1 MGLGQS
7 QPLSEDKVKE
17 NMKNRWANLPNQSP
31 SSTTNQNQ
39 SIKSV
44 DPVSTKP
51 ISLVTNQSSPQ
62 GSIQSKKTDSKTEII
77 KEVPKEKVVDKKPPV
92 QPEVKTE
99 EPKIVLEKKKV
110 DPKILENNLIENI
123 FEISLNDKSKK
134 YFLEYY
140 KADLLS
146 NEKEILFKIQDLDE
160 IILSIIQ
167 NSKYKDNITQY
178 FFNCY
183 SRVFELGQKNNNDNI
198 EQIKNFITTYL
209 GQLITSPGNFGLT
222 ISQETITN
230 DIKNFYE
237 NSDENEIISL
247 LLHFISTSENDE
259 QSLSF
264 VFGYLFMIINME
276 NKTNQTFYKCDAV
289 RKNLSILTQL
299 FEKSEVIKK
308 IFVQNQNFLPQNSPG
323 NLIQMYSFFGAYINL
338 NPFECDQNV
347 LKLSYPKQIMDN
359 DASVK
364 SFSSKL
370 NNLVLNV
377 TNMFSCFLRGDEK
390 IQDKFMN
397 YFYEI
402 IKTNFEYTKTYP
414 NLMSTCSL
422 GFLMNLF
429 LFTTK
434 LFFDECKLS
443 IKSDNPDLK
452 NPDYLAQIAKE
463 INILFS
469 STEDKI
475 IFSKFDIIN
484 GEIGKEVKEKNII
497 KSTEIKFNKI
507 TALYFISQCL
517 QFYFLETLEKRY
529 TEIIKQINTIIT
541 TRAFNQDLARPTI
554 CIWKAYDVYIKN
566 PTFIKSITNLNQIS
580 MIILFMLNNSKYNY
594 SSNVSFQDFYDDFYH
609 FLDMKSNEE
618 LSCLPNFIASNI
630 AQSFTFIRNFS
641 VDLYYKDSNLIK
653 LLIHFSILYSS
664 RTELIQNPYLRSQIF
679 DIMLYTFIDEGQ
691 ERYKSIIQSTTS
703 KLLRDEFINSNLINS
718 IMRVFI
724 DAERVGTAN
733 QFYEKFSIRN
743 KVLLLTDNLFKKHE
757 EKFKKKILN
766 YANQN
771 EFDTTKMLTLLLNDV
786 NYLID
791 EVITR
796 FSAIKDYQDLKDDT
810 EKWNGMSEEEKNSE
824 DGKFA
829 ENDRLV
835 KPEIN
840 MLNSSLKFLV
850 TMCSYLQKYF
860 LKLKLA
866 ERLANSLNYCLN
878 QFTSKSS
885 SLKIKNKAEYSFSP
899 SLILISLIKIYIC
912 FSDYDDFLQF
922 VVNDEANYKYNNF
935 LIAIK
940 IKNSKS
946 KVKVDY
952 ETSEQFDNF
961 VENVLKKAEEKFKTE
976 KISYDD
982 APEEFID
989 PITAEIMNDP
999 VILPSSK
1006 VVLDRTTIETQL
1018 INDPVDPY
1026 NRSPL
1031 TKEELIPNDELKK
1044 KIDEY
1049 LEKKKNDPKKM
1060 IN

>member
-44 DPVSTKP
+44 DQVSAKP

-230 DIKNFYE
+230 DIKNFFE

-323 NLIQMYSFFGAYINL
+323 NLIQMYSFLGAYINL

-402 IKTNFEYTKTYP
+402 IKTNFEYEQRKDFR
-414 NLMSTCSL
+414 S
-422 GFLMNLF
+422 
-429 LFTTK
+429 
-434 LFFDECKLS
+434 
-443 IKSDNPDLK
+443 
-452 NPDYLAQIAKE
+452 
-463 INILFS
+463 
-469 STEDKI
+469 
-475 IFSKFDIIN
+475 
-484 GEIGKEVKEKNII
+484 
-497 KSTEIKFNKI
+497 
-507 TALYFISQCL
+507 
-517 QFYFLETLEKRY
+517 
-529 TEIIKQINTIIT
+529 
-541 TRAFNQDLARPTI
+541 
-554 CIWKAYDVYIKN
+554 
-566 PTFIKSITNLNQIS
+566 
-580 MIILFMLNNSKYNY
+580 Y
-594 SSNVSFQDFYDDFYH
+594 S
-609 FLDMKSNEE
+609 
-618 LSCLPNFIASNI
+618 
-630 AQSFTFIRNFS
+630 
-641 VDLYYKDSNLIK
+641 
-653 LLIHFSILYSS
+653 
-664 RTELIQNPYLRSQIF
+664 
-679 DIMLYTFIDEGQ
+679 
-691 ERYKSIIQSTTS
+691 
-703 KLLRDEFINSNLINS
+703 
-718 IMRVFI
+718 
-724 DAERVGTAN
+724 
-733 QFYEKFSIRN
+733 
-743 KVLLLTDNLFKKHE
+743 VL
-757 EKFKKKILN
+757 
-766 YANQN
+766 
-771 EFDTTKMLTLLLNDV
+771 
-786 NYLID
+786 
-791 EVITR
+791 
-796 FSAIKDYQDLKDDT
+796 
-810 EKWNGMSEEEKNSE
+810 
-824 DGKFA
+824 
-829 ENDRLV
+829 
-835 KPEIN
+835 
-840 MLNSSLKFLV
+840 
-850 TMCSYLQKYF
+850 
-860 LKLKLA
+860 
-866 ERLANSLNYCLN
+866 
-878 QFTSKSS
+878 
-885 SLKIKNKAEYSFSP
+885 
-899 SLILISLIKIYIC
+899 
-912 FSDYDDFLQF
+912 
-922 VVNDEANYKYNNF
+922 
-935 LIAIK
+935 
-940 IKNSKS
+940 
-946 KVKVDY
+946 
-952 ETSEQFDNF
+952 
-961 VENVLKKAEEKFKTE
+961 
-976 KISYDD
+976 
-982 APEEFID
+982 
-989 PITAEIMNDP
+989 
-999 VILPSSK
+999 
-1006 VVLDRTTIETQL
+1006 
-1018 INDPVDPY
+1018 
-1026 NRSPL
+1026 
-1031 TKEELIPNDELKK
+1031 
-1044 KIDEY
+1044 
-1049 LEKKKNDPKKM
+1049 
-1060 IN
+1060 